1 MTLTKVLIANRGEI
15 AIRIARAAAELG
27 LGTVV
32 VYSEDDSSSL
42 HAGVADTAEALRGT
56 GAAAY
61 LDVGQIVEAAAT
73 AGCDAIH
80 PGYGFL
86 AENSELVRA
95 CAEAGI
101 VFVGPSPAAL
111 DLFGD
116 KTRARE
122 LAESLGVP
130 VLAGR
135 SEAVSEEK
143 AEQFF
148 AELGGAGM
156 MIKAVGGGG
165 GRGMRVVRE
174 EAELAEAYARA
185 RSEAGAAF
193 GNNAVYVERLVERAR
208 HVEVQVIGDATGTV
222 SHLGERE
229 CSIQR
234 RHQKLVEIAPSPSL
248 DAGLRDRITDAA
260 VQLLSAGA
268 YEGVGTVEFLVGEE
282 MAEGF
287 AFIEAN
293 ARLQVE
299 HTVTEEVTGVD
310 LVQAQLRIA
319 GGETL
324 AEIGLDQA
332 SIPAARG
339 FAIQAR
345 VNTERLERDGS
356 LQSTGGV
363 LSRFAV
369 PTGPGVRV
377 DTYGYPGYSTNPNFD
392 SLLAKVIGHS
402 TATST
407 SLAKDFGQAVRRT
420 TRALEEFQIDGV
432 GTNLDLLRRVL
443 RHEDFLAGAVHT
455 QWLEEHLGEL
465 VVEEEAM
472 ADGAG
477 ARQAGAA
484 IDTRDPLASLDY
496 FRRGAGTR
504 AGETPVEVVGPPN
517 TTAVP
522 APLQGTVTEILV
534 VEGDPVREGEA
545 VFVMSALKMEH
556 VVKAALGGVVRQLS
570 VAVGDVVYEGHPL
583 AFVEPADVGE
593 RVEDDAGEVDLD
605 YIRPDLQALFDRRE
619 FLLDANRPEA
629 VERRHSRGRLTV
641 RENIERLIDP
651 GTWVEYGGL
660 ATAGQRRRR
669 SIEELRRKSPADGLV
684 AGIGSVNGEFFDEQR
699 ARTMFISYD
708 DTVFAGTQGMRGH
721 DKTDRMMELADEL
734 SLPLIFHA
742 EGAGGRSGDTDAGE
756 GHGFGGT
763 VRTWEKMALLSGK
776 VPMIGVTAGWCYAG
790 NAAILGVTDIII
802 ATEDALIAMGGPAV
816 IEGSGMGVFLPEE
829 VGAMSDLAPAGTVDV
844 VVRTQAEAIETA
856 KKCLSYFQGSIPEW
870 EAADQRRLRHV
881 IPENRL
887 RGFDVREVIQ
897 LLADKD
903 SVLELRPEFGVGMV
917 TAFVRIEGRP
927 FGLTANNNQYIGGAI
942 DSPGSDKVAR
952 FWQLCDAWNLPIISL
967 VDTPGMMV
975 GPDVEKT
982 GLIRH
987 CSRLFVT
994 GANLESPRFSVILRK
1009 GYALGSMAQ
1018 LTGSARA
1025 PIFTVAWPT
1034 SEHGGMNLESGV
1046 QLGSRERLAAIED
1059 VEERAAEYE
1068 RLVAD
1073 AYVRGGALNV
1083 ASTFE
1088 LDDVID
1094 PAETRRWIVNGM
1106 KSVPNPEPLRRG
1118 RRPFLDT
1125 W

>member
-15 AIRIARAAAELG
+15 AIRVARAAAELG
-27 LGTVV
+27 LETVA
-32 VYSEDDSSSL
+32 VYSEDDASSL
-42 HAGVADTAEALRGT
+42 HVDAADAAVGLSGS
-56 GAAAY
+56 GPAAY
-61 LDVGQIVEAAAT
+61 LDVAGIVEAAVTEA
-73 AGCDAIH
+73 CDAIH

-86 AENSELVRA
+86 AENSALARA
-95 CAEAGI
+95 CAEAGL
-101 VFVGPSPAAL
+101 VFAGPSVESL

-116 KTRARE
+116 KTQARA
-122 LAESLGVP
+122 LAEAQGIP

-135 SEAVSEEK
+135 NEAVSEDE
-143 AEQFF
+143 AARFF
-148 AELGGAGM
+148 ADLGTGTGM

-165 GRGMRVVRE
+165 GRGMRVVRDE
-174 EAELAEAYARA
+174 GEVAEAYARA

-193 GNNAVYVERLVERAR
+193 GNDAVYVEQLVERAR
-208 HVEVQVIGDATGTV
+208 HIEVQIVGDATGAVT
-222 SHLGERE
+222 HLGERE
-229 CSIQR
+229 CSVQR
-234 RHQKLVEIAPSPSL
+234 RHQKLIEVAPSPTL
-248 DAGLRDRITDAA
+248 TQGLRERITAAA
-260 VQLLSAGA
+260 VQLGGA
-268 YEGVGTVEFLVGEE
+268 TAYSGVGTVEFLLGEQI
-282 MAEGF
+282 EGSF
-287 AFIEAN
+287 AFMELN

-299 HTVTEEVTGVD
+299 HTVTEEVIGVD
-310 LVQAQLRIA
+310 LVQTQLRIA

-324 AEIGLDQA
+324 AEMGLEQA
-332 SIPAARG
+332 SIPAPRG

-345 VNTERLERDGS
+345 VNTERLTRDGS
-356 LQSTGGV
+356 LQPTGGV
-363 LSRFAV
+363 LRRFA
-369 PTGPGVRV
+369 PPSGPGVRV
-377 DTYGYPGYSTNPNFD
+377 DTYGYAGYATNPNFD

-402 TATST
+402 ASEEFEQT
-407 SLAKDFGQAVRRT
+407 VRRT
-420 TRALEEFQIDGV
+420 VRALDEFQIEGV
-432 GTNLDLLRRVL
+432 GTNLDLLRRIL
-443 RHEDFLAGAVHT
+443 GHEDFVAGAVHT
-455 QWLEEHLGEL
+455 QWLEGQLETL
-465 VVEEEAM
+465 VVDEANEDLGDVRTSM
-472 ADGAG
+472 
-477 ARQAGAA
+477 AGAA
-484 IDTRDPLASLDY
+484 VDARDPLASLNY
-496 FRRGAGTR
+496 FRTGERTR
-504 AGETPVEVVGPPN
+504 AGETTEQVVGPPN
-517 TTAVP
+517 TNAVP
-522 APLQGTVTEILV
+522 APLQGTVTEILAA
-534 VEGDPVREGEA
+534 EGETVREGE
-545 VFVMSALKMEH
+545 VIFIMSALKMEH

-570 VAVGDVVYEGHPL
+570 VSVGDVVYEGHPL
-583 AFVEPADVGE
+583 AFIEPADVGE

-605 YIRPDLQALFDRRE
+605 YIRPDLQALFDRRQ
-619 FLLDANRPEA
+619 FTLDANRPDA
-629 VERRHSRGRLTV
+629 VERRHRRGRLTV
-641 RENIERLIDP
+641 RENIEQLIDP
-651 GTWVEYGGL
+651 GTWVEYGAL

-669 SIEELRRKSPADGLV
+669 SIEELREKSPADGLV
-684 AGIGSVNGEFFDEQR
+684 AGIGSVNGHLFDEQR

-721 DKTDRMMELADEL
+721 DKTDRMMELANEL

-742 EGAGGRSGDTDAGE
+742 EGAGGRSGETDAGE

-763 VRTWEKMALLSGK
+763 VRTWEKMAQLSGK
-776 VPMIGVTAGWCYAG
+776 IPMIGVTAGWCYAG

-802 ATEDALIAMGGPAV
+802 ATEDALIAMGGPSV

-829 VGAMSDLAPAGTVDV
+829 VGAMSDLSPAGTVDV
-844 VVRTQAEAIETA
+844 VVETQVDAIETA
-856 KKCLSYFQGSIPEW
+856 KKCLSYFQGSVPQW
-870 EAADQRRLRHV
+870 EVADQRRLRHI

-887 RGFDVREVIQ
+887 RGFNVREVIEV
-897 LLADKD
+897 LADKD

-917 TAFVRIEGRP
+917 TAFVRIEGHP

-952 FWQLCDAWNLPIISL
+952 FWQLCDAWNIPIISL

-975 GPDVEKT
+975 GPEVEKT

-1025 PIFTVAWPT
+1025 PLFTVAWPT

-1068 RLVAD
+1068 RLVAA
-1073 AYVRGGALNV
+1073 AYERGGALNV

-1088 LDDVID
+1088 IDDVID
-1094 PAETRRWIVNGM
+1094 PAETRRWIAQGL

-1118 RRPFLDT
+1118 RRQFLDT